1 MIYMLSCIDTD
12 MNSGS
17 SLHLF
22 IHMHVYE
29 YVYAH
34 THTLSTYIVGRH
46 VDWCSLLVWWSQL
59 ACTYEDT
66 YRSTHCR
73 SYEDTYR
80 KYALSFIYPCTYTYT
95 SYRLCLL
102 SLICSVRYT
111 LVFFFNS
118 NASCRLYSLLLYSLL
133 LLRCLIDVV
142 SVCK

>member
-34 THTLSTYIVGRH
+34 THSLSTYIVGRH

-111 LVFFFNS
+111 LVFFFQLQRFMSTVLTTPLLTTPSSVS
-118 NASCRLYSLLLYSLL
+118 N
-133 LLRCLIDVV
+133 RCI
-142 SVCK
+142 CICM